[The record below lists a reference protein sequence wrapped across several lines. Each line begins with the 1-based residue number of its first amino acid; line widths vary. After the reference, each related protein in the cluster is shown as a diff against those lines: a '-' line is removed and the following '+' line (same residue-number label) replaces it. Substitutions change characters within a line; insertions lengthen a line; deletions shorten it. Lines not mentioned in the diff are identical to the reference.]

1 MDFNDVKGWWQSTR
15 RWQRRF
21 ALSALLIFD
30 AWLGLSHDHGLLA
43 WSHLFTGDLLWILQS
58 TEMVSG
64 GLLIIHTMFN
74 ETTGKLRMASLASS
88 PLLLMVLILLTLE
101 FLISGLTL
109 SSTLNFNLASVGLS
123 GLYWAAAYLCIAV
136 GLTLTYKVQRY
147 GNFAQGELM
156 LVGSYVALT
165 VMWSDRFFEMADAP
179 KDDILQWDLL
189 IWACVAAFLVVGFLG
204 VVIDKLVYRRFRK
217 KEASPQVMMIA
228 SLGVAMILRAL
239 LYLRYT
245 ARTFRFSPDRDWKL
259 ATSRFQVPTERLQVH
274 LGLREG
280 GPLWEFAENVTDYG
294 FPYTKVALI
303 MGVFGSVLLLML
315 LMHKTRLGKQMRAVA
330 DNPDLAASSGIN
342 VERIHST
349 SAFLSAGLS
358 GLGGALIAA
367 VLPINPELGLSLL
380 LPAFAVIVLGTIG
393 SVPGAVI
400 GALIV
405 GLVRSISEPVL
416 IGAGNT
422 LSRPTAT
429 GFAEVMPFI
438 FLIAVLLLV
447 PKGIGEAMEKWN
459 IERLRRR
466 QQKELAGTLVR
477 WTDRFPPLIHLSTGY
492 GHLRRGLGRFVSVA
506 DPLLAAKSQTIQTI
520 DDKMSQF
527 SVYLSAYR
535 RRIMTAPGWIV
546 ETASSQFSG
555 VTERVNKHLP
565 YGREGV
571 RGSWLTFAL
580 LFLVMVYL
588 ASALPSVSSLTKT
601 MQIAR
606 LIALVSIFALMG
618 FSLNLHTGVTGM
630 TNFGVIFFVGIGA
643 ITVGLLSAP
652 VETNGYGWEPW
663 KATLLGVV
671 LAGLAG
677 WLLAFP
683 TARLRMD
690 YFAIVTISLGE
701 MLRISL
707 QAEPLLRAGTVTSA
721 IGISQYAM
729 PLEGWWD
736 SGISE
741 TVGGWLGLEEAAPY
755 VVLLAAMSLL
765 LTLLIWWLLDTLLAS
780 PWGRILRSIREDE
793 EVSQHHG
800 HNILSHKAASLAVGG
815 AIAGLAGALWA
826 WLNAGIFPDFLNPV
840 RSTFLVWAA
849 FIVGGR
855 GNNRGMVIGAF
866 IIIIT
871 EFVFNVMVVAR
882 GDTDLAFHSMVSTI
896 DEWFSWLVVDIGGH
910 IWSDL
915 SISEPFATGEVI
927 AELAYIKLGLI
938 GFVILLSL
946 LLAEKGLLPEVP
958 SRPKRPLVS
967 SVLAEEGHG
976 SGDGDES
983 EESHG
988 SGDGDESE
996 KSHGS
1001 GDGDESEE
1009 EQPLANSIDEPPT
1022 EEEMGDEGKPSNSI
1036 GEDDDKAGGD
1046 SK

>member
-1 MDFNDVKGWWQSTR
+1 MEFSEVKEKWERTP
-15 RWQRRF
+15 RWKKRF
-21 ALSALLIFD
+21 SLSIILILD
-30 AWLGLSHDHGLLA
+30 AWLGLTHGHGLLR
-43 WSHLFTGDLLWILQS
+43 WSSLFEGDFLWILQS

-64 GLLIIHTMFN
+64 GLLVIHTMFN
-74 ETTGKLRMASLASS
+74 ETSGRVHFASLASS
-88 PLLLMVLILLTLE
+88 PILLVLLILVTLE
-101 FLISGLTL
+101 FLIGGLGL
-109 SSTLNFNLASVGLS
+109 SSTLNINLTSVGLS
-123 GLYWAAAYLCIAV
+123 SLYWAAAYLCIAA

-147 GNFAQGELM
+147 GNFAQGEMM
-156 LVGSYVALT
+156 LLGSYVALT
-165 VMWSDRFFEMADAP
+165 LMWSDRFFPMSDAP
-179 KDDILQWDLL
+179 KDEILQWDLL
-189 IWACVAAFLVVGFLG
+189 IWACIAAFLIVGAIG
-204 VVIDKLVYRRFRK
+204 VLIDKLVYKRFRK
-217 KEASPQVMMIA
+217 KGASPQVMMIA

-239 LYLRYT
+239 MYLRYT

-259 ATSRFQVPTERLQVH
+259 ATSRFQLPTERLQIH
-274 LGLREG
+274 LGIREDA
-280 GPLWEFAENVTDYG
+280 PFWEFAENVTDYS
-294 FPYTKVALI
+294 FSYTKVALVV
-303 MGVFGSVLLLML
+303 GVFSSVLML
-315 LMHKTRLGKQMRAVA
+315 ILVMHKTRLGKQMRAVS

-393 SVPGAVI
+393 SVPGAFI
-400 GALIV
+400 GAIIV
-405 GLVRSISEPVL
+405 GVVRSASEPIL

-422 LSRPTAT
+422 LDRPTAT

-438 FLIAVLLLV
+438 FLIAVLLLM
-447 PKGIGEAMEKWN
+447 PKGIGDAMENWN

-466 QQKELAGTLVR
+466 QKREDEGNLILWR
-477 WTDRFPPLIHLSTGY
+477 DRIPPLTYVVSGY
-492 GHLRRGLGRFVSVA
+492 AFVAKVSRKGISFF
-506 DPLLAAKSQTIQTI
+506 DPIVSAKSHTIEFI
-520 DDKMSQF
+520 DDKLARFSASIAATKNRITNTPKRLLERSNSQF
-527 SVYLSAYR
+527 A
-535 RRIMTAPGWIV
+535 
-546 ETASSQFSG
+546 G
-555 VTERVNKHLP
+555 VRERVNRHLP

-580 LFLVMVYL
+580 LFLVLVYL
-588 ASALPSVSSLTKT
+588 GWALPSVSSLTKI

-606 LIALVSIFALMG
+606 LVALVSIFALMG

-643 ITVGLLSAP
+643 ITVGLLCAP

-663 KATLLGVV
+663 KATILGVA
-671 LAGLAG
+671 LAAAAG

-683 TARLRMD
+683 TARLRVD

-729 PLEGWWD
+729 PLEPWWD
-736 SGISE
+736 SGISA
-741 TVGGWLGLEEAAPY
+741 TVGGWLGLEANAPY
-755 VVLLAAMSLL
+755 IVLLATMSLVL
-765 LTLLIWWLLDTLLAS
+765 ALATWWLLDTLLSS

-855 GNNRGMVIGAF
+855 GSNKGMVIGAF

-871 EFVFNVMVVAR
+871 EFIFNVMVVAR
-882 GDTDLAFHSMVSTI
+882 GDSDLAFHDTVATI
-896 DEWFSWLVVDIGGH
+896 DTWFSWLVVDIGGYF
-910 IWSDL
+910 WSDL
-915 SISEPFATGEVI
+915 SINTPFTSGDVT
-927 AELAYIKLGLI
+927 AELAYVKLGLI
-938 GFVILLSL
+938 GTVILGSL
-946 LLAEKGLLPEVP
+946 MVAEKGLIPEVP
-958 SRPKRPLVS
+958 YRPKRPVIEGGISVPSES
-967 SVLAEEGHG
+967 S
-976 SGDGDES
+976 S
-983 EESHG
+983 ENNS
-988 SGDGDESE
+988 SE
-996 KSHGS
+996 ISTENAPQI
-1001 GDGDESEE
+1001 DD
-1009 EQPLANSIDEPPT
+1009 SIQTDSTT
-1022 EEEMGDEGKPSNSI
+1022 EDEGGNLSLPD
-1036 GEDDDKAGGD
+1036 GEKEDGE
-1046 SK
+1046 

>member
-1 MDFNDVKGWWQSTR
+1 MDISEAKEKWDTTP
-15 RWQRRF
+15 RWQKRIT
-21 ALSALLIFD
+21 LSVALIFD
-30 AWLGLSHDHGLLA
+30 AWLGLSHGHGILA
-43 WSHLFTGDLLWILQS
+43 WSSLFTGDLLWILQS

-64 GLLIIHTMFN
+64 GLLVIHTMFN
-74 ETTGKLRMASLASS
+74 ETTGKSRMASLASS
-88 PLLLMVLILLTLE
+88 PVLLLVLILLTLE
-101 FLISGLTL
+101 FLIGGLGS
-109 SSTLNFNLASVGLS
+109 SSTLNFNLTSVGLS

-147 GNFAQGELM
+147 GNFAQGEMM

-165 VMWSDRFFEMADAP
+165 VMWSDRFFAMSDAP
-179 KDDILQWDLL
+179 KDDILQWELL
-189 IWACVAAFLVVGFLG
+189 IWASVAAFLVVGFLG
-204 VVIDKLVYRRFRK
+204 VVIDKLVYKRFRQ

-239 LYLRYT
+239 MYLRYT

-259 ATSRFQVPTERLQVH
+259 ATSRFQIPTERLQIH
-274 LGLREG
+274 LGVREDV
-280 GPLWEFAENVTDYG
+280 PVWEFAENVLDYG
-294 FPYTKVALI
+294 FAYTKLALI
-303 MGVFGSVLLLML
+303 VGVFGSVFLLLL

-393 SVPGAVI
+393 SVPGVI
-400 GALIV
+400 IGSLIV
-405 GLVRSISEPVL
+405 GLVRSASEPIL

-422 LSRPTAT
+422 LNRPTAT
-429 GFAEVMPFI
+429 GFAEVMPFV
-438 FLIAVLLLV
+438 FLIAVLLLM
-447 PKGIGEAMEKWN
+447 PQGIGDAMEKWN

-466 QQKELAGTLVR
+466 QQKEAAGDLILWR
-477 WTDRFPPLIHLSTGY
+477 DRIPPLNYLVSGYAISAQFGRKCLSI
-492 GHLRRGLGRFVSVA
+492 F
-506 DPLLAAKSQTIQTI
+506 DPILTAKSRTMEYI
-520 DDKMSQF
+520 DDQLARF
-527 SVYLSAYR
+527 SSHISSTVKRIKSAP
-535 RRIMTAPGWIV
+535 TWIL
-546 ETASSQFSG
+546 ETAGGQLSS
-555 VTERVNKHLP
+555 TRERFEKHLP

-588 ASALPSVSSLTKT
+588 AWVLPSVSSFTKT

-606 LIALVSIFALMG
+606 LIALVSIFAMMG

-643 ITVGLLSAP
+643 ITVGLLCAP
-652 VETNGYGWEPW
+652 VETNGYGWAPW
-663 KATLLGVV
+663 KATLLGVA
-671 LAGLAG
+671 LAAAAG

-721 IGISQYAM
+721 IGISQYEL
-729 PLEGWWD
+729 PLEAWWD

-741 TVGGWLGLEEAAPY
+741 TVGGWLGLDEAAPY
-755 VVLLAAMSLL
+755 IVLLAAMSMILAL
-765 LTLLIWWLLDTLLAS
+765 ATWWLLETILAS

-793 EVSQHHG
+793 AVSQHHG

-855 GNNRGMVIGAF
+855 GNNKGMVIGAF

-882 GDTDLAFHSMVSTI
+882 GDSDLAFHDTVATM
-896 DEWFSWLVVDIGGH
+896 DEWFSWLVVDVGGR

-915 SISEPFATGEVI
+915 SISTPFPSGEVT
-927 AELAYIKLGLI
+927 AELAYVKLGLI
-938 GFVILLSL
+938 GLVILVSL
-946 LLAEKGLLPEVP
+946 MVAEKGLLPEVP
-958 SRPKRPLVS
+958 SRPKRPTS
-967 SVLAEEGHG
+967 DATGDQIGARRGEDATGDQEEA
-976 SGDGDES
+976 
-983 EESHG
+983 
-988 SGDGDESE
+988 
-996 KSHGS
+996 
-1001 GDGDESEE
+1001 SEE
-1009 EQPLANSIDEPPT
+1009 EELTGESGVNYDSEPEDDGGESSEQSAESID
-1022 EEEMGDEGKPSNSI
+1022 G
-1036 GEDDDKAGGD
+1036 GEDE
-1046 SK
+1046 